1 MEQQDPIDKPVSITS
16 SADVFVWLSRFINM
30 ETGQFSTSLRLD
42 RMEVLVH
49 LAGHPEHCAPVIHI
63 AGSKGKGSVTG
74 MITAILEAEGFRP
87 ARYTS
92 PHVTEYR
99 ERITQGSV
107 FFDESI
113 YIQAGRELVSIEAM
127 LRNTPHSKI
136 PYFDPFGGVDDTQAS
151 FFELLTLYFFLCA
164 RLAHCDVMVVETGL
178 GGRLDATN
186 IVDPLVSVIT
196 LIELE
201 HTEFLGDHIGAIA
214 REKAGIIKPGKPLI
228 LASQV
233 NEALEVF
240 KTTAA
245 SLKAPLY
252 YLPDIVDLY
261 HIQIN
266 RAGTTFSVD
275 SKIPALFP
283 TPIKLTI
290 PIPGAIQARN
300 AALGIAAAKIA
311 FPMLKEGSL
320 HRGLQNFTLPA
331 RFERIMDVPVFI
343 VDGAHTPQS
352 IEACVETFSTL
363 YGKGGILIFGC
374 AAGKD
379 AASMAK
385 ILIPHFRQIII
396 TTPGTFKISFPQ
408 LVYDTFS
415 KEAAALEEGSMV
427 FYIPET
433 VRAIE
438 KALEQGRDK
447 GIPLLG
453 TGSFYLAAEIR
464 NRVQQ
469 VHEVLVGKPR

>member
-1 MEQQDPIDKPVSITS
+1 MEQQDPMAVSVSIAS
-16 SADVFVWLSRFINM
+16 SADVFAWLSRFINM

-42 RMEVLVH
+42 RMEVLAR
-49 LAGHPEHCAPVIHI
+49 LAGHPERSAPVIHI

-99 ERITQGSV
+99 ERITQGNA

-127 LRNTPHSKI
+127 LRNTLTSPI
-136 PYFDPFGGVDDTQAS
+136 GYFDPPAEDDTEAS

-164 RLAHCDVMVVETGL
+164 RLANCDVMVVETGL

-228 LASQV
+228 LAEQG

-240 KTTAA
+240 KKTAA
-245 SLKAPLY
+245 SCQSPLY
-252 YLPDIVDLY
+252 YLPETVDLH
-261 HIQIN
+261 HIQVN
-266 RAGTTFSVD
+266 PRGTTFSLV
-275 SKIPALFP
+275 SKSPDLF
-283 TPIKLTI
+283 TASMDLTI
-290 PIPGAIQARN
+290 PIPGEIQAQN
-300 AALGIAAAKIA
+300 AALGITATKIA
-311 FPMLKEGSL
+311 FPGLQVQSIL
-320 HRGLQNFTLPA
+320 RGLQDFTLPA
-331 RFERIMDVPVFI
+331 RFERIMDDPIFI

-352 IEACVETFSTL
+352 VEACVETFSTL
-363 YGKGGILIFGC
+363 YGKKGILIFGC

-379 AASMAK
+379 AAAMAK
-385 ILIPHFRQIII
+385 ILIPHFTQIII
-396 TTPGTFKISFPQ
+396 TTPGTFKVSFPH
-408 LVYDTFS
+408 LVYDTFNTEATS
-415 KEAAALEEGSMV
+415 LGKESAV

-433 VRAIE
+433 AQAIE
-438 KALEQGRDK
+438 KALKQGREQEL
-447 GIPLLG
+447 PLLG

-464 NRVQQ
+464 SKMN
-469 VHEVLVGKPR
+469 PCA

>member
-1 MEQQDPIDKPVSITS
+1 MEQQKSLARPVSIAS
-16 SADVFVWLSRFINM
+16 SADVFAWLSRFINM

-42 RMEVLVH
+42 RMEVLAR
-49 LAGHPEHCAPVIHI
+49 LAGHPERSAPVIHI

-99 ERITQGSV
+99 ERITQGNA

-127 LRNTPHSKI
+127 LRHTPASGL
-136 PYFDPFGGVDDTQAS
+136 PFCDPPAADDREAS

-164 RLAHCDVMVVETGL
+164 RCAGCDVMVVETGL

-201 HTEFLGDHIGAIA
+201 HTEFLGNHIGAIA
-214 REKAGIIKPGKPLI
+214 QEKGGIIKPGKPLI
-228 LASQV
+228 LAEQAP
-233 NEALEVF
+233 EALEVF
-240 KTTAA
+240 KNIAA
-245 SLKAPLY
+245 LCHAPLY
-252 YLPDIVDLY
+252 YLPDVADLQ
-261 HIQIN
+261 HIQVTP
-266 RAGTTFSVD
+266 RGTTFSLAAK
-275 SKIPALFP
+275 SPALFP
-283 TPIKLTI
+283 RSMDLFI

-300 AALGIAAAKIA
+300 AALGLVAAKIA
-311 FPMLKEGSL
+311 FPQLKAPSVL
-320 HRGLQNFTLPA
+320 RGLQDFTLPA
-331 RFERIMDVPVFI
+331 RFERILDDPIFI

-352 IEACVETFSTL
+352 VEACVETFSAL

-379 AASMAK
+379 AAAMAQ
-385 ILIPHFRQIII
+385 ILLPHFTQILI
-396 TTPGTFKISFPQ
+396 TTPGTFKVSFPQ
-408 LVYDTFS
+408 GVYDTFS
-415 KEAAALEEGSMV
+415 AEAASLGKGAAV

-438 KALEQGRDK
+438 KALEQGREK
-447 GIPLLG
+447 KLPLLG

-464 NRVQQ
+464 NKAESRC
-469 VHEVLVGKPR
+469 LKSF

>member
-1 MEQQDPIDKPVSITS
+1 MEQQDPIDKSVSIAS
-16 SADVFVWLSRFINM
+16 SADVFTWLSRFINI

-42 RMEVLVH
+42 RMEVLAR
-49 LAGHPEHCAPVIHI
+49 LAEHPERSAPVIHI

-99 ERITQGSV
+99 ERITQGNA

-127 LRNTPHSKI
+127 LRNTPTSGI
-136 PYFDPFGGVDDTQAS
+136 AYFDPPAEDDTEAS

-164 RLAHCDVMVVETGL
+164 RLANCDVMVVETGL

-214 REKAGIIKPGKPLI
+214 KEKAGIIKPGKSLI
-228 LASQV
+228 LAEQV

-240 KTTAA
+240 KKTAA
-245 SLKAPLY
+245 ACHVPLY
-252 YLPDIVDLY
+252 YLPDVVDLH
-261 HIQIN
+261 HIQVN
-266 RAGTTFSVD
+266 PRGTTFSLA
-275 SKIPALFP
+275 SKSPALFP
-283 TPIKLTI
+283 ASLELTI
-290 PIPGAIQARN
+290 PIPGKIQAQN

-311 FPMLKEGSL
+311 FPQLKAQSIL
-320 HRGLQNFTLPA
+320 RGLQDFTLPA
-331 RFERIMDVPVFI
+331 RFERILDDPIFI
-343 VDGAHTPQS
+343 VDGAHTPHS
-352 IEACVETFSTL
+352 VESCVETFSAL

-379 AASMAK
+379 AVAMAK
-385 ILIPHFRQIII
+385 ILIPHFAQIII
-396 TTPGTFKISFPQ
+396 TTPGTFKVSFPQ

-415 KEAAALEEGSMV
+415 TEATSLGKGSAV
-427 FYIPET
+427 SYIPET
-433 VRAIE
+433 AQAIE
-438 KALEQGRDK
+438 KALEQGRK
-447 GIPLLG
+447 KELPLLG

-464 NRVQQ
+464 N
-469 VHEVLVGKPR
+469 KMNPCA

>member
-1 MEQQDPIDKPVSITS
+1 MEQQDRIDGSVSIAS
-16 SADVFVWLSRFINM
+16 SADVFAWLSRFINM

-42 RMEVLVH
+42 RMEVLAR
-49 LAGHPEHCAPVIHI
+49 LAGHPERAAPVIHI

-99 ERITQGSV
+99 ERITQGNA

-127 LRNTPHSKI
+127 LRDTPASPI
-136 PYFDPFGGVDDTQAS
+136 GYFDPPAEDDTEAS

-164 RLAHCDVMVVETGL
+164 RLANCDVMVVETGL

-228 LASQV
+228 LAEQA

-240 KTTAA
+240 KKTAA
-245 SLKAPLY
+245 SCQAPLY
-252 YLPDIVDLY
+252 YLPEAVDLH
-261 HIQIN
+261 HIQVN
-266 RAGTTFSVD
+266 PRGTTFSLVPK
-275 SKIPALFP
+275 SPALFP
-283 TPIKLTI
+283 ASMNLTI
-290 PIPGAIQARN
+290 PIPGEIQARN

-311 FPMLKEGSL
+311 FPGLQVQSIL
-320 HRGLQNFTLPA
+320 RGLQGFTLPA
-331 RFERIMDVPVFI
+331 RFERILDDPIFI

-352 IEACVETFSTL
+352 VEACVETFSAL
-363 YGKGGILIFGC
+363 YGKKGILIFGC

-379 AASMAK
+379 AVTMAK
-385 ILIPHFRQIII
+385 ILVPHFTQILI
-396 TTPGTFKISFPQ
+396 TTPGTFKVSFPHV
-408 LVYDTFS
+408 VYDTFS
-415 KEAAALEEGSMV
+415 TEAASLGTGSRV

-433 VRAIE
+433 ARAIE
-438 KALEQGRDK
+438 KALEQAREHEL
-447 GIPLLG
+447 PLLG

-464 NRVQQ
+464 SKLN
-469 VHEVLVGKPR
+469 P